1 MRLTK
6 YTHSCVRL
14 DDGDRRLVIDP
25 GSFSPEGELSTA
37 LDDVS
42 AVLVTHEHPDHLDTD
57 ALAAAADADP
67 DLRVWAPAAV
77 CAHLDGLDPLR
88 GRATAVAPGDE
99 FAAGGL
105 QVRAFGG
112 QHALIHSSIPLVAN
126 VGYLGADAVYHPGDS
141 FVVPEVPVERLLL
154 PLHAPWSKVAEV
166 LDHVIAVRPRHV
178 HQIHDGLL
186 NDRGLGLADGQ
197 VDRVATRYGAG
208 YARLGAGESVAL

>member
-25 GSFSPEGELSTA
+25 GSFSPEGELSIA

-67 DLRVWAPAAV
+67 DLRVWAPEAV
-77 CAHLDGLDPLR
+77 CAQLDGLDPLR
-88 GRATAVAPGDE
+88 GRATAVAPGDA
-99 FAAGGL
+99 FAAGGM

-126 VGYLGADAVYHPGDS
+126 LGYLVADAVYHPGDS

-154 PLHAPWSKVAEV
+154 PVHAPWSKVAEV

-197 VDRVATRYGAG
+197 VDRIATRYGAA